1 MAGLP
6 ESSAQVIALR
16 ELLNRSPVR
25 RQVVVHLKQG
35 CSRKEIASRMNK
47 SPHAIDAHIKAIY
60 RIVEIGDRAVVVL
73 LASQVLETA
82 LDPSPPPESGTGV
95 QA

>member
-6 ESSAQVIALR
+6 ESSVQVIALR

-25 RQVVVHLKQG
+25 RQVVVHLMQG

-47 SPHAIDAHIKAIY
+47 SPHTIDAHIKAIY
-60 RIVEIGDRAVVVL
+60 RIVGIGDRAVVVL
-73 LASQVLETA
+73 LASQVLETV